1 MKAVILAGG
10 GGTRLWPLST
20 PDKPKQFQKLISN
33 KTMLEETVSR
43 LDFLKPEDIY
53 IAINAKH
60 FDLVKELCPQIPE
73 KNIIIEPALRDT
85 APCIGLA
92 AAIIEKNHPG
102 EVMAVIY
109 ADHLIQNKEEFQNKL
124 HLAEELCQK
133 ENTLNIIEVPAK
145 EPNTHFGYVKL
156 GSEISK
162 DIYYLD
168 SFKEKPDLKTAE
180 EFVKSGNYL
189 WNTGLYVWKASALL
203 EKYKELKKEMYSSLT
218 EMAEKNDF
226 SAYAGL
232 EKISIDYAIMEKVD
246 PKTVRIIKADLG
258 WSDIGNWEAIWQ
270 HLSSSPDNNIT
281 RGETKLLDCEGCLIY
296 GDQDKQI
303 AAIGLK
309 DIIIIDTKEGLIV
322 CQKNDSK
329 RIKEIQ

>member
-1 MKAVILAGG
+1 
-10 GGTRLWPLST
+10 
-20 PDKPKQFQKLISN
+20 
-33 KTMLEETVSR
+33 MLEETVSR

-60 FDLVKELCPQIPE
+60 LDLVKDLCPQIPE

-156 GSEISK
+156 GNEISK

-189 WNTGLYVWKASALL
+189 WNTGLYVWKAGTLL
-203 EKYKELKKEMYSSLT
+203 EKYKDLKKEMYSSLT

-226 SAYAGL
+226 SAYSSL

-246 PKTVRIIKADLG
+246 PKIVRIIKADLG

-296 GDQDKQI
+296 GDQNKQI

-322 CQKNDSK
+322 CQKSDSK

>member
-1 MKAVILAGG
+1 
-10 GGTRLWPLST
+10 
-20 PDKPKQFQKLISN
+20 
-33 KTMLEETVSR
+33 MLEETLSR

-53 IAINAKH
+53 IAINTKH
-60 FDLVKELCPQIPE
+60 FDLVKKLCPQIPE
-73 KNIIIEPALRDT
+73 TNIIIEPALRDT

-102 EVMAVIY
+102 EVMVVIY
-109 ADHLIQNKEEFQNKL
+109 ADHLIQNKEEFQKKL

-145 EPNTHFGYVKL
+145 EPNIHFGYVKL
-156 GSEISK
+156 GKEITP
-162 DIYYLD
+162 DVYHLD
-168 SFKEKPDLKTAE
+168 SFKEKPDLETAK

-189 WNTGLYVWKASALL
+189 WNTGLYVWKADTLL
-203 EKYKELKKEMYSSLT
+203 EKYQELKPQMYTTLT
-218 EMAEKNDF
+218 AMAEKNDF
-226 SAYAGL
+226 SAYCEL
-232 EKISIDYAIMEKVD
+232 EKISIDYAIMEKVK
-246 PKTVRIIKADLG
+246 PSEVRIIKANLG

-281 RGETKLLDCEGCLIY
+281 RGDARLLDCEGCLIY

-309 DIIIIDTKEGLIV
+309 DIIIIDTKDGLIV
-322 CQKNDSK
+322 CQKSDSK
-329 RIKEIQ
+329 RIKEIQEQ

>member
-1 MKAVILAGG
+1 
-10 GGTRLWPLST
+10 
-20 PDKPKQFQKLISN
+20 
-33 KTMLEETVSR
+33 MLEETVSR
-43 LDFLKPEDIY
+43 LDFLKPADIY

-60 FDLVKELCPQIPE
+60 LDLVKKLCPQIPE
-73 KNIIIEPALRDT
+73 TNIIIEPALRDT

-102 EVMAVIY
+102 EVMVVIY
-109 ADHLIQNKEEFQNKL
+109 ADHLIQNKEEFEKKL

-145 EPNTHFGYVKL
+145 EPNIHFGYVKL
-156 GSEISK
+156 GKEITP
-162 DIYYLD
+162 DVYLLD
-168 SFKEKPDLKTAE
+168 SFKEKPDIETAK

-189 WNTGLYVWKASALL
+189 WNTGLYVWKAATLL
-203 EKYKELKKEMYSSLT
+203 EKYQQLKPEMYSALT
-218 EMAEKNDF
+218 AMAEKNDF
-226 SAYAGL
+226 SAYPEL
-232 EKISIDYAIMEKVD
+232 EKISIDYAIMEKVE
-246 PKTVRIIKADLG
+246 PSEVRIIKADLG

-281 RGETKLLDCEGCLIY
+281 RGDTRLLDCEGCLIY
-296 GDQDKQI
+296 GDQEKQI

-322 CQKNDSK
+322 CQKSDSK
-329 RIKEIQ
+329 RIKEIQES